1 MRAKF
6 YFFTD
11 PALLDPQTASQA
23 YGPAGTSGGK
33 DLFRATDLHTSSSAA
48 PVFAICDGTI
58 CAQKDTIGTL
68 SLILKPSQQPPFD
81 FPFISYIIYKGIDPA
96 SLLVGGNADTGGTLD
111 ISKENINKLV
121 KALLKTWTDNGHSG
135 SPGREVLGLHLRA
148 DSDPIEYPTLNRNT
162 YADSEPL
169 DSLFFK
175 GDPKVQLQQVY
186 GGWRL
191 GDFSTAKFGVEI
203 VVERVGYWPKIELAR
218 KLETDIPVAPLQNVT
233 YAPNDATFFK
243 HWHDK
248 EECLNFVDPCA
259 FWGSFLPAPL
269 RVWKGTAQKFE
280 PKPGD
285 AIYANLL
292 FGGTGADVPGTSGNF
307 YNRNRAYFDIR
318 DEHGH
323 SLNYYKAASV
333 GNKFLVAL
341 EDGDIDA
348 GETDYYAQQWPSC
361 WLADSLLQGQSTTLT
376 GQAKVHF
383 ALPKTDYSLPL
394 CYVSV
399 GYTIPAGAA
408 KPLRPLAEQERFFH
422 APKRE
427 GSLYLEA
434 CEIAVPL
441 VTVGSDVRFAAS
453 YQKVHHF
460 KRFDGPAPAPSPT
473 NLAPIAAAPLDY
485 LLPIPGANAFP
496 MLTNKSLV
504 KTYADKV
511 LVPWPSD
518 QSFLFVA
525 RPGFAQDNAN
535 VYLFLFPTSRYLFP
549 ASSKDIAKPGPPAL
563 QVLGNFLPDYL
574 KVKPKVFATIAV
586 SPVVSKNTPA
596 ATTALL
602 VHERSPG
609 SAIDRKRLGSDFIVI
624 ALRRI
629 DYDPVVV
636 PDPANPVL
644 ASSAVISIAPTEVL
658 YDLNQT
664 SYVEALLTYS
674 RLQAPQ
680 VIQTTDV
687 ISRQQTNPLPAVYA
701 HEDI

>member
-1 MRAKF
+1 MGAKF

-11 PALLDPQTASQA
+11 PALLQAQALGQA
-23 YGPAGTSGGK
+23 YGPVGTSG
-33 DLFRATDLHTSSSAA
+33 DLFRATDLHTSSTAA
-48 PVFAICDGTI
+48 PVFAMCDGTI
-58 CAQKDTIGTL
+58 CAQKDTTGTL

-96 SLLVGGNADTGGTLD
+96 SLLTAGNADTGGTLD
-111 ISKENINKLV
+111 ISKANVNKLV

-148 DSDPIEYPTLNRNT
+148 DSDPIEYPTLNLNA

-191 GDFSTAKFGVEI
+191 GDFLPVKFGVEI
-203 VVERVGYWPKIELAR
+203 IVERVGYRPKIELAR
-218 KLETDIPVAPLQNVT
+218 KLETGIAVTPLGQGVT
-233 YAPNDATFFK
+233 FAPNDAIFFK

-259 FWGSFLPAPL
+259 FWGSFLPASL

-285 AIYANLL
+285 AIYADVL
-292 FGGTGADVPGTSGNF
+292 FGGTGADVSGTSGNF
-307 YNRNRAYFDIR
+307 YNRNRAYLDIR

-348 GETDYYAQQWPSC
+348 GETDYYAQNWPCC
-361 WLADSLLQGQSTTLT
+361 WLVDSLLQGQSGSLT
-376 GQAKVHF
+376 SQAKVRF
-383 ALPKTDYSLPL
+383 ALPSTDYSLPL

-399 GYTIPAGAA
+399 GYTMAAGGG
-408 KPLRPLAEQERFFH
+408 KPPRPLAEQERFFH
-422 APKRE
+422 APKRD
-427 GSLYLEA
+427 GSRYLES

-441 VTVGSDVRFAAS
+441 VTVGTDVRFAAS
-453 YQKVHHF
+453 YQKIHHF
-460 KRFDGPAPAPSPT
+460 KRHDGPAPAPALT
-473 NLAPIAAAPLDY
+473 NLAPPPDF
-485 LLPIPGANAFP
+485 LLPMPGANAFSIATSQT
-496 MLTNKSLV
+496 LI
-504 KTYADKV
+504 KTYADNV

-518 QSFLFVA
+518 SSVAFVA
-525 RPGFAQDNAN
+525 RPGFAQDSAN
-535 VYLFLFPTSRYLFP
+535 VYFFLIPTSRYLYSTSRRQTP
-549 ASSKDIAKPGPPAL
+549 DPGPPVL
-563 QVLGNFLPDYL
+563 QRLAHFLPDYL
-574 KVKPKVFATIAV
+574 KAGARGFAVTNLNPNV
-586 SPVVSKNTPA
+586 SANTLA
-596 ATTALL
+596 GTTVQV

-609 SAIDRKRLGSDFIVI
+609 CVRSKDKVGSDFVVI

-629 DYDPVVV
+629 DYDTVIA

-644 ASSAVISIAPTEVL
+644 AGTMVLSIAPTNGLSDV
-658 YDLNQT
+658 NQKA
-664 SYVEALLTYS
+664 YAEAVITYS
-674 RLQAPQ
+674 RLRAPASVQAGS
-680 VIQTTDV
+680 V
-687 ISRQQTNPLPAVYA
+687 ISRLQDNPFPTVYA
-701 HEDI
+701 HEDL